1 MLYFPGRMEGI
12 SRRTFM
18 AGAGATALATMLGA
32 LPDVLAQRGLLAE
45 AAAQSAD
52 YVTDTLS
59 ALVAFILPGN
69 DEYSTAQGTPTSEP
83 GGIAA
88 GTVPVFID
96 NLDKFVPAAAG
107 PGKTTIPASGGVATL
122 LNDFATQVNPGAAN
136 GPFLSPFAR
145 LSFAEKAEVFKR
157 FEADP
162 GLSSQVQE
170 FRFVSGILPGFV
182 AFLAFSEAGVIDPAT
197 RQPKSR
203 PVGWQLSNFS
213 GPAEGHAEYKGY
225 YEGRRSVRGT
235 RKRKVK
241 RKRRKARH

>member
-1 MLYFPGRMEGI
+1 MEGI
-12 SRRTFM
+12 SRRTFV
-18 AGAGATALATMLGA
+18 AGAGATALASLLGA
-32 LPDVLAQRGLLAE
+32 LPDVLARRGLLAE

-69 DEYSTAQGTPTSEP
+69 DEYSTHQGTSTSEP

-96 NLDKFVPAAAG
+96 NLDRFVPAAAG
-107 PGKTTIPASGGVATL
+107 PAQTTIPASGGVSTL
-122 LNDFATQVNPGAAN
+122 LNNYALQVKPGASS

-157 FEADP
+157 FEADE
-162 GLSSQVQE
+162 GLSSSVQE

-182 AFLAFSEAGVIDPAT
+182 AFLAFSEAGVIDAAT
-197 RQPKSR
+197 RQPKQR
-203 PVGWQLSNFS
+203 PVGWQLTNFG
-213 GPAEGHAEYKGY
+213 GPAEGHAELKGY
-225 YEGRRSVRGT
+225 YEGRRAVRGT
-235 RKRKVK
+235 RR
-241 RKRRKARH
+241 RRRHRKARH